1 MGFSCPFL
9 GRKVAK
15 AIKIQDNS
23 YTLGICS
30 YHSMSFLKRKGFFFF
45 HYITMFMLTFIHLFT
60 ELFNN
65 AKLELDP

>member
-30 YHSMSFLKRKGFFFF
+30 YHSMSFLKRKGFFFSLYHNVHVDF
-45 HYITMFMLTFIHLFT
+45 HPSFH
-60 ELFNN
+60 
-65 AKLELDP
+65 